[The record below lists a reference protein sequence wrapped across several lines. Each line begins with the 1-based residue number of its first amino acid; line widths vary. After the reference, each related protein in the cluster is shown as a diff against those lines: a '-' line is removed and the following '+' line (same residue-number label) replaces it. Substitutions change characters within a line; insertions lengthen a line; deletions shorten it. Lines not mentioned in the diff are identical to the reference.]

1 MSEEK
6 MQVEESPKE
15 QEAPAE
21 EPQQEIPL
29 NRETAI
35 QKALKIAITRGS
47 VVKGIS
53 EVLKALEARKCKMI
67 FLADDCDNDNY
78 KNTLKA
84 LAAEMQV
91 PVIGIDSWQKL
102 KDFCKLGLLSS
113 IIKEHAQK
121 KGKEG
126 KIKPRCSSCAILD
139 WGEESD
145 AKEFLEKEIKK

>member
-6 MQVEESPKE
+6 MEVEQPVEEQV
-15 QEAPAE
+15 QEV
-21 EPQQEIPL
+21 PL

-35 QKALKIAITRGS
+35 QKALKVALTRGT

-53 EVLKALEARKCKMI
+53 EVLKALEAQKVKVV
-67 FLADDCDNDNY
+67 FLAENCDNDQY
-78 KNTLKA
+78 KQTITA
-84 LAAEMQV
+84 LAKERKV
-91 PVIGIDSWQKL
+91 PVLTVDTWENL
-102 KDFCKLGLLSS
+102 KDYCRLGLLSS
-113 IIKEHAQK
+113 TIKEIAEK

>member
-6 MQVEESPKE
+6 MDVEQPQPQPEEE
-15 QEAPAE
+15 QN
-21 EPQQEIPL
+21 QEVPL

-35 QKALKIAITRGS
+35 QKALKIALTRGA

-53 EVLKALEARKCKMI
+53 EVLKALEAQKVKVV
-67 FLADDCDNDNY
+67 FLADDCDNDQY
-78 KNTLKA
+78 KTTVKA
-84 LAAEMQV
+84 LAKEFKV
-91 PVIGIDSWQKL
+91 PVLGVESWEKL
-102 KDFCKLGLLSS
+102 KDFCRLGLLSS
-113 IIKEHAQK
+113 TIREVAEK

-145 AKEFLEKEIKK
+145 AKEFLQKEFN

>member
-1 MSEEK
+1 ME
-6 MQVEESPKE
+6 V
-15 QEAPAE
+15 E
-21 EPQQEIPL
+21 EPQPEEQIQEAPL

-35 QKALKIAITRGS
+35 QKALKIALTRGS

-53 EVLKALEARKCKMI
+53 EVLKALEAQKVKII
-67 FLADDCDNDNY
+67 FLAEDCDNDQY

-84 LAAEMQV
+84 LANEFKV
-91 PVIGIDSWQKL
+91 PILTVDTWEKL
-102 KDFCKLGLLSS
+102 KDFCRLGLLSTT
-113 IIKEHAQK
+113 IREIAEK

-145 AKEFLEKEIKK
+145 AKEFLEKEVKK

>member
-1 MSEEK
+1 
-6 MQVEESPKE
+6 MQVD
-15 QEAPAE
+15 QPAE
-21 EPQQEIPL
+21 EQIQEVPL
-29 NRETAI
+29 NQETAI
-35 QKALKIAITRGS
+35 QKALKIALTRGS

-53 EVLKALEARKCKMI
+53 EVLKALEAQKVKII
-67 FLADDCDNDNY
+67 FLAEDCDNDQY

-84 LAAEMQV
+84 LAKEFKV
-91 PVIGIDSWQKL
+91 PILTVETWEKL
-102 KDFCKLGLLSS
+102 KDFCRLGLLSTT
-113 IIKEHAQK
+113 IREIAEK